1 MLARIVGIGLGLTI
15 GIASVAGR
23 QASSPTAAPE
33 TAPAPADK
41 KPVPAAPKVEQQSEY
56 SIYEQLTDDHRR
68 RVDQAAKYYVR
79 LDDGTCLNAFRLIR
93 SIELREDEKRV
104 RREEMLEA
112 LGALVETDTEPP
124 KPGNQRVK
132 HEKLPNWVEYKQ
144 YCYVFGP
151 GRDMAGFGGNAIRAA
166 NQLEWLATGR
176 AYNQGM
182 IVSFGSYTNVYIAGM
197 NMNFAVP
204 RRLEETILLGPSG
217 PAQEGQHPPLKVY
230 QVVGRQPT
238 PQQLAEYLVK
248 NKRELIEYEIP
259 KLVHHQPTKS
269 RRVDRGRGWVENVS
283 EPEGPPVHTYK
294 WVEKKFPLRL
304 NPKLEKKVVTQP
316 TGE

>member
-1 MLARIVGIGLGLTI
+1 MFERMIAIGLGLAV
-15 GIASVAGR
+15 GITSAPGR
-23 QASSPTAAPE
+23 QTDAPT
-33 TAPAPADK
+33 TAPASSQTPAEK
-41 KPVPAAPKVEQQSEY
+41 KPEPVAPKIEKQSEF

-112 LGALVETDTEPP
+112 LVALVETDTQPP
-124 KPGNQRVK
+124 NPGNQRVK
-132 HEKLPNWVEYKQ
+132 LEKLPTWVEYRQ
-144 YCYVFGP
+144 HCYVFGP
-151 GRDMAGFGGNAIRAA
+151 GRDMAGFGGNAVSASSPLA
-166 NQLEWLATGR
+166 WLSSGR
-176 AYNQGM
+176 VYEQGM
-182 IVSFGSYTNVYIAGM
+182 IVSFGSYSNVYIAGM

-204 RRLEETILLGPSG
+204 RRLEETILLAPSG
-217 PAQEGQHPPLKVY
+217 PTEEGKHPPLKVY

-248 NKRELIEYEIP
+248 NKRPLIEYDIP
-259 KLVHHQPTKS
+259 KLVHHQPTKT
-269 RRVDRGRGWVENVS
+269 RRVDRGRGWFENVS
-283 EPEGPPVHTYK
+283 EPSGPPEHMYK
-294 WVEKKFPLRL
+294 WVQKKFDLRL
-304 NPKLEKKVVTQP
+304 NPKLEKKVVTKP